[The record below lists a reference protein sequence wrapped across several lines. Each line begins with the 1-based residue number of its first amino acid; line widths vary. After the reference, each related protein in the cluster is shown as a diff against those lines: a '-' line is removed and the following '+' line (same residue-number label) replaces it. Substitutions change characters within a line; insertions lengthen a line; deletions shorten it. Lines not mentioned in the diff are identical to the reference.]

1 MRIYQAAS
9 KIYHIYNFFEQ
20 IAIECKVFFGYLCIP
35 DLTPR
40 HRRIVAF
47 MQINRIWKNKSPW
60 GPDNRRLAE
69 IVKLQVKLFPLSLV
83 ITCAKKGCSDIA
95 ISNSAYVHEIE
106 SLPLVLYVEVVWT
119 LIPREA
125 CVYLCLSVCAC
136 MCVCVWACVYV
147 IQGLLSQVW
156 PRVTCLLC
164 PRRLESRGLVPPPA
178 KNTPGLHTV
187 QGRIHPYNVFRV
199 VPLKRAKESF
209 SKLDAFWVC
218 SSPIQQLIFEAEVI
232 SFL

>member
-1 MRIYQAAS
+1 
-9 KIYHIYNFFEQ
+9 
-20 IAIECKVFFGYLCIP
+20 
-35 DLTPR
+35 
-40 HRRIVAF
+40 

-83 ITCAKKGCSDIA
+83 ITCANQGCSDIA
-95 ISNSAYVHEIE
+95 ISNSAYPHEIE
-106 SLPLVLYVEVVWT
+106 SLPLVLYVEVAWT

-136 MCVCVWACVYV
+136 MCVCVWACVDV

-164 PRRLESRGLVPPPA
+164 LLCPRTLESRGLVPPPA

-187 QGRIHPYNVFRV
+187 QGRIHPIQCFQGCTIKTDERIIFKTWCFLGMFFTNTAIDIWSRGHQL
-199 VPLKRAKESF
+199 PLTCVN
-209 SKLDAFWVC
+209 DG
-218 SSPIQQLIFEAEVI
+218 
-232 SFL
+232 

>member
-1 MRIYQAAS
+1 MS
-9 KIYHIYNFFEQ
+9 KSKSHSVSQ
-20 IAIECKVFFGYLCIP
+20 SVSQSVTRSPIELSWTAKNWAKRDWVQSFFGYFCIS

-40 HRRIVAF
+40 QRRIVAF

-83 ITCAKKGCSDIA
+83 ITCANQGCSDIA
-95 ISNSAYVHEIE
+95 ISNSAYPHEIE

-136 MCVCVWACVYV
+136 MCVCVWACV
-147 IQGLLSQVW
+147 
-156 PRVTCLLC
+156 
-164 PRRLESRGLVPPPA
+164 
-178 KNTPGLHTV
+178 
-187 QGRIHPYNVFRV
+187 
-199 VPLKRAKESF
+199 
-209 SKLDAFWVC
+209 
-218 SSPIQQLIFEAEVI
+218 
-232 SFL
+232 